1 MCAPPLTF
9 HYVHAIQS
17 EHIPNTS
24 DVLDFS
30 RETRCVVVSSRSV
43 HVAVARHV
51 YIHAAIFPGVF
62 DNPTSLQLRPMGRTL
77 DWDSI

>member
-30 RETRCVVVSSRSV
+30 RETRCVVGALPAMSHSPSR
-43 HVAVARHV
+43 
-51 YIHAAIFPGVF
+51 AAPS
-62 DNPTSLQLRPMGRTL
+62 T
-77 DWDSI
+77 